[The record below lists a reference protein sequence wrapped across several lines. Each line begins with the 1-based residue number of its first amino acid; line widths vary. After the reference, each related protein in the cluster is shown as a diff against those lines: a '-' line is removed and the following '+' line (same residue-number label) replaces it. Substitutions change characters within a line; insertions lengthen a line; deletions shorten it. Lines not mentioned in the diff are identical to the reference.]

1 MPTGTNREPEPAR
14 AAGRPLAQ
22 LNLQIGEAMRP
33 FFYRPDSTGDRGVI
47 EQIFREG
54 DYQLSKFALGDSLLR
69 LYRGAV
75 TSGGTPL
82 IVDAGANIGASVVYF
97 AGNFP
102 KSRIVAIEPERNN
115 CEMLRTNC
123 SGLNFELL
131 EGGIG
136 AVAGESFLNDPGRGD
151 WSFRLDAHGE
161 YPVPVFAAAAIVAA
175 ALARG
180 DVPFIFKIDIEGG
193 EADLFREDTAWV
205 SAFPLLIIELHD
217 WRFPGTANS
226 RNFLR
231 VIASF
236 NFDVV
241 LRGENVFCFNNDL
254 LRTVP
259 G

>member
-1 MPTGTNREPEPAR
+1 MR
-14 AAGRPLAQ
+14 APSRPLAQ
-22 LNLQIGEAMRP
+22 VNLQIGDAMRP

-54 DYQLSKFALGDSLLR
+54 DYRLTKFALGEPLLR
-69 LYRGAV
+69 LYRYTIAAGR
-75 TSGGTPL
+75 TPL

-102 KSRIVAIEPERNN
+102 KCRIVAIEPERNN
-115 CEMLRTNC
+115 CDVLRANC
-123 SGLNFELL
+123 GGLNFELL

-136 AVAGESFLNDPGRGD
+136 AAAGESFLNDPGRGD
-151 WSFRLDAHGE
+151 WSFRLDAQGE
-161 YPVPVFAAAAIVAA
+161 YPVPVFAASAIVADA
-175 ALARG
+175 TARG

-205 SAFPLLIIELHD
+205 QAFPLLIIELHD
-217 WRFPGTANS
+217 WRYPGTANS

-231 VIASF
+231 VIATF

-254 LRTVP
+254 LAAAEA
-259 G
+259 